1 VRVVLI
7 LNPAAD
13 LEFVRQAEMLLEGVS
28 TPAELQ
34 LALRATYPN
43 CLVRARE
50 ISSEPRVAWYVY
62 REGRWIPSVQP
73 EGG

>member
-1 VRVVLI
+1 MRVFLI
-7 LNPAAD
+7 INPASD
-13 LEFVRQAEMLLEGVS
+13 LEFARQATTLLEGVS

-34 LALRATYPN
+34 AALQATYPR

-50 ISSEPRVAWYVY
+50 ISSEQRVAWYVY